1 MSYTNAT
8 HLTTSREES
17 LKTLDFYE
25 KELDIS
31 GNRLLEVAKKNTGGE
46 AVTGIEHFQN
56 QFIVQRRNI
65 TELKHRITANHH
77 QAADDALHH
86 AGKVEIMVAGANSQ
100 IGEDVKIF
108 EKIFNELRQEF
119 KVFLTKWM

>member
-8 HLTTSREES
+8 HLTTSREECM
-17 LKTLDFYE
+17 KTLDFYG
-25 KELDIS
+25 KELEIS
-31 GNRLLEVAKKNTGGE
+31 NNRLLEVAEKNTGGE

-65 TELKHRITANHH
+65 SELRHRITANHH
-77 QAADDALHH
+77 HAAGDAQQH
-86 AGKVEIMVAGANSQ
+86 AGKVEKTVVGENDQ
-100 IGEDVKIF
+100 ITEDMKIF

-119 KVFLTKWM
+119 KMFLAKWM